1 MSFFIFRLIWFFFSE
16 LIYVHVYTSEYIYHV
31 SQNVVSLIFYSTVY
45 GVLSDLGYEKYNMM
59 RQDPALVFLGKCGP
73 PDGAALAAEQND
85 DDEYVLKK
93 KGEGQAWKD
102 KILCR

>member
-1 MSFFIFRLIWFFFSE
+1 MLVKMWSVSFSIVQ
-16 LIYVHVYTSEYIYHV
+16 YMM
-31 SQNVVSLIFYSTVY
+31 NC
-45 GVLSDLGYEKYNMM
+45 VLSDLGYEKYNMM

-93 KGEGQAWKD
+93 KGEGQSWKN

>member
-1 MSFFIFRLIWFFFSE
+1 MFRL
-16 LIYVHVYTSEYIYHV
+16 TSEYICHV
-31 SQNVVSLIFYSTVY
+31 SQNVVVSFSIVQYMVNC
-45 GVLSDLGYEKYNMM
+45 VLSDLGYEKYNMM

-102 KILCR
+102 KILCRW

>member
-1 MSFFIFRLIWFFFSE
+1 MLVKMWSVSFSIVQ
-16 LIYVHVYTSEYIYHV
+16 YMV
-31 SQNVVSLIFYSTVY
+31 NC
-45 GVLSDLGYEKYNMM
+45 VLSDLGYEKYNMM

-85 DDEYVLKK
+85 DDEYVLNK
-93 KGEGQAWKD
+93 KGEGQSWKN

>member
-1 MSFFIFRLIWFFFSE
+1 MLVKMWSVSFSIVQ
-16 LIYVHVYTSEYIYHV
+16 YMV
-31 SQNVVSLIFYSTVY
+31 NC
-45 GVLSDLGYEKYNMM
+45 VLSDLGYEKYNMM

-93 KGEGQAWKD
+93 KGEGQSWKN

>member
-1 MSFFIFRLIWFFFSE
+1 M
-16 LIYVHVYTSEYIYHV
+16 V
-31 SQNVVSLIFYSTVY
+31 NC
-45 GVLSDLGYEKYNMM
+45 VLSDLGYEKYNMM

-93 KGEGQAWKD
+93 KRGKD
-102 KILCR
+102 KLGKTKFYADDNEQALG

>member
-1 MSFFIFRLIWFFFSE
+1 M
-16 LIYVHVYTSEYIYHV
+16 V
-31 SQNVVSLIFYSTVY
+31 NC
-45 GVLSDLGYEKYNMM
+45 VLSDLGYEKYNMM

-93 KGEGQAWKD
+93 RGKD
-102 KILCR
+102 KLGKTKFYADDSEQALC

>member
-1 MSFFIFRLIWFFFSE
+1 MLVKMWSVSFSIVQ
-16 LIYVHVYTSEYIYHV
+16 YMV
-31 SQNVVSLIFYSTVY
+31 NC
-45 GVLSDLGYEKYNMM
+45 VLSDLGYEKYNMM

-93 KGEGQAWKD
+93 RGKD
-102 KILCR
+102 KLGKTKFYADDNEQALC

>member
-1 MSFFIFRLIWFFFSE
+1 M
-16 LIYVHVYTSEYIYHV
+16 V
-31 SQNVVSLIFYSTVY
+31 NC
-45 GVLSDLGYEKYNMM
+45 VLSDLGYEKYNMM

-93 KGEGQAWKD
+93 RGKD
-102 KILCR
+102 KLGKTKFYADDKEQALC

>member
-1 MSFFIFRLIWFFFSE
+1 MLVKMWSVSFSIVQ
-16 LIYVHVYTSEYIYHV
+16 YMV
-31 SQNVVSLIFYSTVY
+31 NC
-45 GVLSDLGYEKYNMM
+45 VLSDLGYEKYNMM

-93 KGEGQAWKD
+93 KGEGQVWKN

>member
-1 MSFFIFRLIWFFFSE
+1 MLVKMSSVSFS
-16 LIYVHVYTSEYIYHV
+16 IVQYMV
-31 SQNVVSLIFYSTVY
+31 NC
-45 GVLSDLGYEKYNMM
+45 VLSDLGYEKYNMM

-93 KGEGQAWKD
+93 KGEGQAWKN

>member
-1 MSFFIFRLIWFFFSE
+1 M
-16 LIYVHVYTSEYIYHV
+16 V
-31 SQNVVSLIFYSTVY
+31 NC
-45 GVLSDLGYEKYNMM
+45 VLSDLGYEKYNMM

-102 KILCR
+102 KILCRW

>member
-1 MSFFIFRLIWFFFSE
+1 MFRL
-16 LIYVHVYTSEYIYHV
+16 TSEYIYHV

-45 GVLSDLGYEKYNMM
+45 GELSDLGYEKYNMM

-93 KGEGQAWKD
+93 KGEGQAWKN
-102 KILCR
+102 KILCRW

>member
-1 MSFFIFRLIWFFFSE
+1 MLVKMWSVSFSIVQ
-16 LIYVHVYTSEYIYHV
+16 YMV
-31 SQNVVSLIFYSTVY
+31 NC
-45 GVLSDLGYEKYNMM
+45 VLSDLGYEKYNMM

-93 KGEGQAWKD
+93 KGEGQEWKD

>member
-1 MSFFIFRLIWFFFSE
+1 MLVKMKSVSFSIVQ
-16 LIYVHVYTSEYIYHV
+16 YMV
-31 SQNVVSLIFYSTVY
+31 NC
-45 GVLSDLGYEKYNMM
+45 VLSDLGYEKYNMM